1 MTQNFDRTQG
11 YFEGSRQ
18 VHLPD
23 VYPPFLFREVHA
35 NHGVVACEGSMFK
48 SKFANALTTMMIGS
62 LGLASAENKL
72 SVAYA
77 GDAGHMDDLIE
88 WMCARYT
95 RESLVITRSL
105 ESQQLLSGL
114 GVPNELGADT
124 AWTFEPRPPDYA
136 RSTLRKAGWDEKT
149 PILVLCPIH
158 PFVWPV
164 RASVAKYIAAATTG
178 AYKDSQYRTV
188 YFFESGAEVD
198 RKFNHYVAGYA
209 QAAKAFLQRHKVFP
223 ILVAMERLDAVACR
237 AIEKEIP
244 GTPIFTSDD
253 YDMFELVSI
262 LRACS
267 YMVSSRYHGIVT
279 CMPAGVVSAGV
290 TMDERIRNLMR
301 ERGHQHLLLNVD
313 DPDLGP
319 KLLDVME
326 KLVREAESVRDSIGR
341 TVVSQSESHVAH
353 GHFLRRRSSQN
364 VSGIPAAQGRA
375 QLGRQFAAVSATLRK
390 LVEGYDSSAVSR
402 HSWPAASL
410 NVPSVCFACFTRA
423 ISDAMPNFL
432 ENTFAQLA
440 AGSGR
445 VVLREIRG
453 DEVRQRLRRGTS
465 RSGRGA
471 YAPIFAV
478 PACSPV
484 IVVRLLAPNSIRWA
498 AIDLALM
505 AEGLVVVPLYSRQA
519 PAELATMMKDCTP
532 RCCFA
537 SDACP
542 RGSCDASLERRPEA
556 ASPRP
561 VRRNSAKAR
570 IAHKELPIFPI
581 PARRRPRHH
590 HLHLRN
596 LRRTQG
602 RLPQHEK
609 SRPHAFLHHQLDRSA
624 RQNHEPDRVFQYLLS
639 ISPHPGSS

>member
-1 MTQNFDRTQG
+1 MTDFLLVAWVSAMIEFRRISWMFGIGNRWTPGEKLKLLFAGYNGTRNTGSDVRVQESLRQLRRVLGAENVDFSVMTQNFDRTQG

-62 LGLASAENKL
+62 LGLASAQNKL

-88 WMCARYT
+88 WMCARFT

-124 AWTFEPRPPDYA
+124 AWTFEPRPPEYA

-164 RASVAKYIAAATTG
+164 RASIAKYIARATTG

-262 LRACS
+262 LRACT

-319 KLLDVME
+319 KLLDIME
-326 KLVREAESVRDSIGR
+326 KLVVEADSIRDSIGR
-341 TVVSQSESHVAH
+341 TVVSNLKAMSRMAIFFEDE
-353 GHFLRRRSSQN
+353 LRKTYPEFPLRKGVLSWEDNLPLFSDN
-364 VSGIPAAQGRA
+364 
-375 QLGRQFAAVSATLRK
+375 LRK
-390 LVEGYDSSAVSR
+390 LVEEYDSSPAV
-402 HSWPAASL
+402 
-410 NVPSVCFACFTRA
+410 
-423 ISDAMPNFL
+423 
-432 ENTFAQLA
+432 LA
-440 AGSGR
+440 AGR
-445 VVLREIRG
+445 
-453 DEVRQRLRRGTS
+453 
-465 RSGRGA
+465 
-471 YAPIFAV
+471 
-478 PACSPV
+478 
-484 IVVRLLAPNSIRWA
+484 
-498 AIDLALM
+498 
-505 AEGLVVVPLYSRQA
+505 
-519 PAELATMMKDCTP
+519 
-532 RCCFA
+532 
-537 SDACP
+537 
-542 RGSCDASLERRPEA
+542 
-556 ASPRP
+556 
-561 VRRNSAKAR
+561 
-570 IAHKELPIFPI
+570 
-581 PARRRPRHH
+581 
-590 HLHLRN
+590 
-596 LRRTQG
+596 
-602 RLPQHEK
+602 
-609 SRPHAFLHHQLDRSA
+609 
-624 RQNHEPDRVFQYLLS
+624 
-639 ISPHPGSS
+639 